1 MGFAEGRPALVIRQR
16 THNGTFPRRP
26 QTERSHAVTSI
37 HHPLLRAQRF
47 FRDSAALFRIGGV
60 PQGNPKA
67 VAADDGFRVTDPAG
81 RFMLVV

>member
-37 HHPLLRAQRF
+37 HHPLLRAERF
-47 FRDSAALFRIGGV
+47 FRDSAALFRIRGRISGQ
-60 PQGNPKA
+60 PQGS
-67 VAADDGFRVTDPAG
+67 RS
-81 RFMLVV
+81 R